1 MECLEEYLNINSS
14 YKDYYIKNND
24 EIKSEIVTN
33 QSLYFYICSDIE
45 IILNGLNISP
55 SKLGYRY
62 WKDAVFIF
70 LLNNGEHISICN
82 DIYPAIAKRYGKT
95 SMSVERA
102 MRICLENAMYYN
114 SKKEQCFV
122 YEYLKNYLLYP
133 HNSEI
138 LVKLVEL
145 VISKEFQKIKYSI

>member
-14 YKDYYIKNND
+14 YKDFYIKNND
-24 EIKSEIVTN
+24 EITTETVSS
-33 QSLYFYICSDIE
+33 QSLYFYICADVE
-45 IILNGLNISP
+45 IILNSLNISP

-70 LLNNGEHISICN
+70 ILNNGEHISICN
-82 DIYPAIAKRYGKT
+82 KIYPSIAKRYGKT

-114 SKKEQCFV
+114 SKKEQNFV
-122 YEYLKNYLLYP
+122 YDHMKNYLLYP

-138 LVKLVEL
+138 LAKLAEL
-145 VISKEFQKIKYSI
+145 VVSREFQKIKYSL